1 MLIAI
6 SHNLRSKKSFALIRD
21 FALIKYE
28 HTNHIVIS
36 YNSCSQRPCGF
47 MLHGRWLLS
56 PSLWQKGGEK
66 NDE

>member
-47 MLHGRWLLS
+47 MLPGRLLFS
-56 PSLWQKGGEK
+56 PTAWEERG
-66 NDE
+66 